1 MKTEENNTMNRI
13 LKTLLAGALALSTS
27 ALYAQDRPAQ
37 RQKNQQKR
45 IVQGVANDELT
56 KRETKRI
63 EAREKALHKEIVHD
77 RKDGGGLTK
86 KERVKIEAKQD
97 ALSRDIARQKHDQ
110 QKQK

>member
-1 MKTEENNTMNRI
+1 MKRILNTM
-13 LKTLLAGALALSTS
+13 LAAALAFSS
-27 ALYAQDRPAQ
+27 ASLYAEDRPAQ

-45 IVQGVANDELT
+45 VAEGVASGELN

-63 EAREKALHKEIVHD
+63 ETKEKNLHKEIVHD

-97 ALSRDIARQKHDQ
+97 ALSREIAKEKHDK
-110 QKQK
+110 QKQH